1 MNALIILL
9 GCAID
14 HIAYDRVNT
23 GINFALSQNDTQI
36 TWFLTGGIKNLGSSE
51 DRMSE
56 DRMSEDRMSEDRMS
70 EDRMSEA
77 EKMGNRI
84 KYYDPSK
91 YDNSQA
97 NLTWNYIYDTLSTN
111 TAENL
116 VRVQQLLDTSRTPN
130 PYDNIYI
137 VTSEFH
143 YKRVN
148 AMAKKIID
156 PEIQIDWILSPVEER
171 DSRYW
176 ENIHI
181 KNVDADVTNALLKIR
196 NRIL

>member
-14 HIAYDRVNT
+14 YIAYDRVYS
-23 GINFALSQNDTQI
+23 GISFALSQNDTQI
-36 TWFLTGGIKNLGSSE
+36 TWFLTGGIKNPGTS
-51 DRMSE
+51 MT
-56 DRMSEDRMSEDRMS
+56 
-70 EDRMSEA
+70 SEA
-77 EKMGNRI
+77 EKMGTRI
-84 KYYDPSK
+84 KHYDPYNYHNHNYNYK
-91 YDNSQA
+91 
-97 NLTWNYIYDTLSTN
+97 WNYIYDRLSTN

-116 VRVQQLLDTSRTPN
+116 VRVQQLLDTTVL
-130 PYDNIYI
+130 PYNNIYI
-137 VTSEFH
+137 VTSNFH

-148 AMAKKIID
+148 EMAKKIIN
-156 PEIQIDWILSPVEER
+156 PEIQINWILSPKEEP

-181 KNVDADVTNALLKIR
+181 KNVDADVTKALLKIQ

>member
-14 HIAYDRVNT
+14 HIAYDRVNS
-23 GINFALSQNDTQI
+23 GINFALSQNDTRI
-36 TWFLTGGIKNLGSSE
+36 TWFLTGGIKNPSS
-51 DRMSE
+51 S
-56 DRMSEDRMSEDRMS
+56 MS

-84 KYYDPSK
+84 KQYDPSN
-91 YDNSQA
+91 YDNFYA
-97 NLTWNYIYDTLSTN
+97 NHKWNYIYDTLSTN

-116 VRVQQLLDTSRTPN
+116 VRVQQLLDSSITT
-130 PYDNIYI
+130 YDNIYI
-137 VTSEFH
+137 VTSDFH

-148 AMAKKIID
+148 AMTKKIID
-156 PEIQIDWILSPVEER
+156 PEIQIDWILAPVEER

-181 KNVDADVTNALLKIR
+181 KNVDTDVTNALLKIR

>member
-14 HIAYDRVNT
+14 HIAYDRVNS

-36 TWFLTGGIKNLGSSE
+36 TWFLTGGIKNPDS
-51 DRMSE
+51 
-56 DRMSEDRMSEDRMS
+56 S

-116 VRVQQLLDTSRTPN
+116 VRVQQLLDTSITT
-130 PYDNIYI
+130 YDNIYI
-137 VTSEFH
+137 VTSDFH
-143 YKRVN
+143 YNRVN

-181 KNVDADVTNALLKIR
+181 KNVDTDVTNALLKIR